1 MVDNLFQITLISIF
15 HVVKNHHISLKKKM
29 YSTNQTYL
37 WHLHLGHINLNKI
50 QRVVNS
56 RTLHLLVPEYFEVYE
71 SYLEGKMI

>member
-1 MVDNLFQITLISIF
+1 MS
-15 HVVKNHHISLKKKM
+15 
-29 YSTNQTYL
+29 STNQTYL